1 MVQPDHMPQ
10 LQAYRFAIR
19 PNPEQERVLVQHAR
33 AVRFCY
39 NELLREVRHNLD
51 LIRWEERVLGQRI
64 SEYLSWSSI
73 ALQNLWNQD
82 VRLRR
87 CPWYAENPD
96 DAYRT
101 AFYDILPNALRAW
114 RERRHKGFGFPR
126 PRGRR
131 ALPTVTY
138 YRRTPA
144 GKPRLSGHN
153 HEHAELPRV
162 PGLIRLDEHPRAL
175 VEELAAGGRVKRASV
190 TRERSGRWYC
200 SFLVERATPKRRSGH
215 APRIDRIVGVAP
227 GTSDLIV
234 LARPDGSEIP
244 PPVPAPRPYEA
255 ALGRL
260 ARRQR
265 EMSRQ
270 RRGSGRYRD
279 TADRLAVLHA
289 RVANLRRD
297 YIHKT
302 TQRLAN
308 GCDVIA
314 LPEMSIM
321 ARARWQ
327 RERGWRSAN
336 RALYDAAIGELMREL
351 GYKGSWAGCHV
362 VMVPRQQ
369 WSEGIGTLSGHE
381 RQLRIAINLARVAS
395 EVVAASG
402 AVTARGG
409 QRETEVL
416 V

>member
-1 MVQPDHMPQ
+1 MMT
-10 LQAYRFAIR
+10 LQSYRFALR
-19 PNPEQERVLVQHAR
+19 PNREQERILHQHAR
-33 AVRFCY
+33 AVSFCY

-73 ALQNLWNQD
+73 ALQNLWTQD

-101 AFYDILPNALRAW
+101 AFYDILPNALKAW
-114 RERRHKGFGFPR
+114 RERRSKGFGFPR
-126 PRGRR
+126 PRSRR

-138 YRRTPA
+138 YGRGKR
-144 GKPRLSGHN
+144 GKPRLVGHN
-153 HEHAELPRV
+153 SEHVELVRV
-162 PGLIRLDEHPRAL
+162 PGPVRLDEHPRAL
-175 VEELAAGGRVKRASV
+175 VEELAAGGRIKRATV
-190 TRERSGRWYC
+190 TRERTGRWYC
-200 SFLVERATPKRRSGH
+200 SFLVERATPKKRSGH
-215 APRIDRIVGVAP
+215 APRIAAIVGVAP
-227 GTSDLIV
+227 GTSDLVV
-234 LARPDGSEIP
+234 LARPDGTEIP
-244 PPVPAPRPYEA
+244 PPVPAPRPYKA

-260 ARRQR
+260 ARLQR
-265 EMSRQ
+265 VMAR
-270 RRGSGRYRD
+270 RKRGSGRYRD
-279 TADRLAVLHA
+279 AADRVAVLHA
-289 RVANLRRD
+289 RVASLRRD

-302 TQRLAN
+302 THRLAH
-308 GCDVIA
+308 GCEVIA
-314 LPEMSIM
+314 LPEMNIA

-327 RERGWRSAN
+327 RERGWHSAN

-351 GYKGSWAGCHV
+351 EYKGSWVGCQV
-362 VMVPRQQ
+362 VMVPREQ
-369 WSEGIGTLSGHE
+369 WAEGTAGLTGHE
-381 RQLRIAINLARVAS
+381 RQLRIAINLARAAS